1 MAGHCHC
8 QAVGIVKSFTFDLVV
23 NEVPLLK
30 PIELDQKSRSKT
42 YDNVASL
49 RFPGWSI
56 CHGKSWTCSSLD
68 PIRSDLC
75 SSSRADET
83 PTISHHRNCP
93 TFWHLQRLSWRNES
107 SRQAIIIICKVYG
120 KHFSIAIPI
129 PILLLS
135 AVDCPFPLMDG
146 DR

>member
-49 RFPGWSI
+49 RFPG
-56 CHGKSWTCSSLD
+56 
-68 PIRSDLC
+68 
-75 SSSRADET
+75 
-83 PTISHHRNCP
+83 
-93 TFWHLQRLSWRNES
+93 
-107 SRQAIIIICKVYG
+107 
-120 KHFSIAIPI
+120 
-129 PILLLS
+129 
-135 AVDCPFPLMDG
+135 
-146 DR
+146 